1 MRNDLKE
8 SEIANSG
15 RGGGALNRKNDH
27 TQDCAWNNIYT
38 ITTRGGSTTRG
49 PSWGNWSTYVWWKRE
64 HENEP

>member
-8 SEIANSG
+8 SEIANSKG
-15 RGGGALNRKNDH
+15 KKKRLDRKNDH
-27 TQDCAWNNIYT
+27 TQDRAWNNIYT

-49 PSWGNWSTYVWWKRE
+49 PSWGNRGTCVWWKRE